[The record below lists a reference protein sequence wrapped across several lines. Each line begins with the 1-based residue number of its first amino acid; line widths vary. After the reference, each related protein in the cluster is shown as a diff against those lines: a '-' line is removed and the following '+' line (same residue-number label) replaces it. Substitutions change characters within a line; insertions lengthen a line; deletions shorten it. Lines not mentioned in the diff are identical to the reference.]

1 MITPKSLGRFIMADR
16 AVESF
21 STDMVALLREV
32 LDIAVEQ
39 IAEPNRTPATRAKM
53 AQTIVQ
59 GAASG
64 VFDAADLVSLA
75 VNAGRIPAP

>member
-1 MITPKSLGRFIMADR
+1 MADR
-16 AVESF
+16 AIESF
-21 STDMVALLREV
+21 SSEMVALLREV

-59 GAASG
+59 GAANG

-75 VNAGRIPAP
+75 VKAGRTPAP